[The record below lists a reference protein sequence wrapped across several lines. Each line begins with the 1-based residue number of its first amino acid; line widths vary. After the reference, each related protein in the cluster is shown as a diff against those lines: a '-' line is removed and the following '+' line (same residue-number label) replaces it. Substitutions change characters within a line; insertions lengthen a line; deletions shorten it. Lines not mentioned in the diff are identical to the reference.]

1 MLHDKMKYNFR
12 KGENVK
18 RVLAFVMS
26 CFILV
31 LSCPVFVFADD
42 STGDDDYFYSNYF
55 DEDGNLNLQKYLD
68 YYAYM
73 NEHSGNNGVEKSLG
87 LFKYA
92 CLRSGVSSLEHYG
105 NLLSGFANFCTGDLY
120 KDYIVGNVKVENSKR
135 RFTFTDKFMSDLQSY
150 LHNYIETNEGYY
162 WSRYIDRSALPKN
175 ITAGAYDYNK
185 SNYANNAFVNDF
197 NNGAYDEMYTEFLN
211 HLDNAFVTVY
221 TPTSSSKEP
230 CISKFSYYVADSPV
244 YLVSI
249 DNKLDGRALSY
260 ILKNDKLVRNGPDIT
275 GSRQYDYG
283 VNFYYDS
290 DSSYKTRV
298 SVSSG
303 SSIICFGYNSM
314 YEQYQIDY
322 FVGAPHKIFNTLAD
336 LYNYLQGNS
345 KVYTYSPFNK
355 RQTPSG
361 NDTPFDL
368 DKLLN
373 IDWST
378 ILADLSATINNNIN
392 LDDLEISFQN
402 TIDAAFDDVL
412 GVLND
417 VKNEQIDQGQ
427 TLDQIL
433 ANINAQG
440 SNQSSWLAKIYLLL
454 DARLPIKSSD
464 NTDNPGTGGNTGTGS
479 GGDSG
484 GGSSGADYT
493 DYLEKIIT
501 LLDENGET
509 LEDIKKN
516 TSKLVALLAVDT
528 GLNFFDVLSA
538 KLAASNDTL
547 KNKFPTSIPWDL
559 VAIFNLFKAEPEAPV
574 FDLPIEVQSIGVKE
588 NIHIDLSESSATSN
602 MSTVSK
608 ISRSMLTATFIL
620 FLVVLTRNLFG
631 GDK

>member
-1 MLHDKMKYNFR
+1 MLHDKMKYNFG

-42 STGDDDYFYSNYF
+42 STGDDDYFFSNYF

-135 RFTFTDKFMSDLQSY
+135 RFTFSDKFMSDLQSY

-175 ITAGAYDYNK
+175 FSSAAYSYGKYANK
-185 SNYANNAFVNDF
+185 NNYAD
-197 NNGAYDEMYTEFLN
+197 GILDGSKDDMYTDFLM
-211 HLDNAFVTVY
+211 HLDDAYVTVL
-221 TPTSSSKEP
+221 TDSSGNTY
-230 CISKFSYYVADSPV
+230 FTRFVYYDSSPKKYHLALGYPDKRAETY
-244 YLVSI
+244 YLE
-249 DNKLDGRALSY
+249 DDR
-260 ILKNDKLVRNGPDIT
+260 LVRNGEANGKNSWDYAH
-275 GSRQYDYG
+275 SFSFSSSAYG
-283 VNFYYDS
+283 VS
-290 DSSYKTRV
+290 LQISSNSALLYGYGDEYETYK
-298 SVSSG
+298 S
-303 SSIICFGYNSM
+303 
-314 YEQYQIDY
+314 DY

-361 NDTPFDL
+361 KDTTFDL

-378 ILADLSATINNNIN
+378 ILANLTATINNNIN

-479 GGDSG
+479 GDDSG
-484 GGSSGADYT
+484 GGSSGTDYT